1 MGKVNGEHTFSN
13 APHFSKGYVMKHT
26 IKQRDALTDYNQ
38 RNLLIEKIAKQK
50 KRTINRVGYVGLL
63 FVQLSI
69 IPNLLFGIAWLMH
82 SSLLIGLCCYQ
93 YRNRHDENI
102 QNVRL
107 YSIGN
112 YCGITLNILMLIKL
126 GVA

>member
-1 MGKVNGEHTFSN
+1 MNRQTL
-13 APHFSKGYVMKHT
+13 
-26 IKQRDALTDYNQ
+26 KQRNSLADYNQ
-38 RNLLIEKIAKQK
+38 KNMLIERIAKQK
-50 KRTINRVGYVGLL
+50 KTRINRIGYVGLV

-69 IPNLLFGIAWLMH
+69 LPNLLFGLSWVMH

-93 YRNRHDENI
+93 YRNSHDENI